1 MIGILRAMSV
11 RKRVAKILLTVA
23 ALAVLLI
30 TPGVASAQ
38 CAMCGT
44 AFNSAEG
51 QRMLSAYKKGV
62 LFLLTVPFMT
72 FGTVAVVAVRKH
84 RRLVAL
90 EEIEDG
96 DNRD

>member
-1 MIGILRAMSV
+1 MNV
-11 RKRVAKILLTVA
+11 RKRFAKILMIAA

-62 LFLLTVPFMT
+62 LLLLAVPFMT
-72 FGTVAVVAVRKH
+72 FGTVAVVAVRKQ
-84 RRLVAL
+84 RRLIAL
-90 EEIEDG
+90 EEIQEVDTL
-96 DNRD
+96 DS

>member
-1 MIGILRAMSV
+1 M
-11 RKRVAKILLTVA
+11 RKRFAKILMTVA

-30 TPGVASAQ
+30 TPGAASAQ

-62 LFLLTVPFMT
+62 LFLLAVPFMT

-84 RRLVAL
+84 RRLIAL
-90 EEIEDG
+90 EEVQDAETLES
-96 DNRD
+96 

>member
-1 MIGILRAMSV
+1 MNI
-11 RKRVAKILLTVA
+11 RKRFAKFLMTVA
-23 ALAVLLI
+23 ALAMLLI
-30 TPGVASAQ
+30 TPSVASAQ

-62 LFLLTVPFMT
+62 LLLLTVPFMT

-84 RRLVAL
+84 RRLIAL
-90 EEIEDG
+90 EKIQDAENLD
-96 DNRD
+96 

>member
-1 MIGILRAMSV
+1 MNG
-11 RKRVAKILLTVA
+11 RKRFAKILMTAA

-30 TPGVASAQ
+30 TPGVATAQ

-51 QRMLSAYKKGV
+51 QRVLGAYKKGV
-62 LFLLTVPFMT
+62 LFLLVVPFMT

-90 EEIEDG
+90 EEIQDVENVDS
-96 DNRD
+96 

>member
-1 MIGILRAMSV
+1 MNA
-11 RKRVAKILLTVA
+11 RKRLAKILMSA
-23 ALAVLLI
+23 AVLAVLLI

-62 LFLLTVPFMT
+62 LFLLAVPFMT

-84 RRLVAL
+84 RRLIAL
-90 EEIEDG
+90 EEIQDVENLD
-96 DNRD
+96 